1 MKKDQADY
9 ETRYIVEGIAKNTVK
24 EILGWVAFSCSML
37 AGALIG
43 LLVYIFMDMSDK
55 IDKNSDNH
63 KELLS
68 ITNRLKF
75 TIEQREDKE

>member
-1 MKKDQADY
+1 MKKGQTDY

-24 EILGWVAFSCSML
+24 EILGWVAFSCSMI

-43 LLVYIFMDMSDK
+43 LLVYIFMDMSNK

-63 KELLS
+63 KELLL
-68 ITNRLKF
+68 ITTRLKV
-75 TIEQREDKE
+75 IVEQREEIK